1 MRVKK
6 TEVKK
11 TDNTETMLLRYRKKL
26 RLRGLR
32 SFIRSLF
39 IYVVLKLQFS
49 SSLATFF
56 RF

>member
-1 MRVKK
+1 MLKWRMQKMRVKK

-32 SFIRSLF
+32 SFIRALF
-39 IYVVLKLQFS
+39 IYVIL
-49 SSLATFF
+49 
-56 RF
+56 